1 MSLYGFFFILM
12 LLGIVVWT
20 YALYALFDMSREKVK
35 PKKATM
41 KKVHSDL
48 LQMQHQLEE
57 VNEKVARL
65 SKKIAMINKDFCEW
79 KKLCATIA
87 PERRNTDESQIL

>member
-12 LLGIVVWT
+12 LLGIVVW
-20 YALYALFDMSREKVK
+20 AYALFDMSKEKVK

-65 SKKIAMINKDFCEW
+65 LKEIAMINKDFCEW
-79 KKLCATIA
+79 KKRCATIA
-87 PERRNTDESQIL
+87 QETDR